1 MSGQIV
7 NEGHFLFY
15 CFLSGIC
22 ITVVYDCLRIFRRVK
37 RHGTFWVAIEDLI
50 FWFGA
55 AIFLFY
61 VLYETNNGVIR
72 WFSIA
77 GAAVGM
83 LIYKYAIGEHLVE
96 IMSTII
102 KRIQDVVSKFL
113 KILFRPAKRLF
124 NRLSNKWKREKR
136 KFKKQMKKKLT
147 GNIKKVKI
155 TLCKRKKRED
165 KRGNYEP

>member
-7 NEGHFLFY
+7 SEGQFLFY

-22 ITVVYDCLRIFRRVK
+22 ITVAYDCLRIFRRVK
-37 RHGTFWVAIEDLI
+37 RHGTFWVALEDLF

-83 LIYKYAIGEHLVE
+83 LIYKYIIGEHLVE

-102 KRIQDVVSKFL
+102 KRIQYLVAKVL
-113 KILFRPAKRLF
+113 KIVFRPVKRLF
-124 NRLSNKWKREKR
+124 NRVLTKLR
-136 KFKKQMKKKLT
+136 KGKIKIKKQLKKKLT
-147 GNIKKVKI
+147 GDIKKVKI
-155 TLCKRKKRED
+155 TLCKHKKPKS
-165 KRGNYEP
+165 KRGSYEP

>member
-7 NEGHFLFY
+7 SEGQFLFY
-15 CFLSGIC
+15 CFIAGIC

-37 RHGTFWVAIEDLI
+37 RHGTFWIAMEDLL
-50 FWFGA
+50 FWIGA

-72 WFSIA
+72 WFSVA
-77 GAAVGM
+77 GAAIGM
-83 LIYKYAIGEHLVE
+83 LVYKYVIGEHLVE

-102 KRIQDVVSKFL
+102 KRIQDIVSRVL
-113 KILFRPAKRLF
+113 KTLFRPAKRLF
-124 NRLSNKWKREKR
+124 NRVSNKWKKKKR
-136 KFKKQMKKKLT
+136 KIKKQVKKKLT

-155 TLCKRKKRED
+155 TLCKHKKRED
-165 KRGNYEP
+165 KRGNYES

>member
-7 NEGHFLFY
+7 SEGQFLFY

-22 ITVVYDCLRIFRRVK
+22 ITVAYDCLRIFRRVK
-37 RHGTFWVAIEDLI
+37 RHGTFWIALEDLL
-50 FWFGA
+50 FWFVA

-83 LIYKYAIGEHLVE
+83 LIYKYVIGEHLVE

-102 KRIQDVVSKFL
+102 KQIQHLVLRAMRIM
-113 KILFRPAKRLF
+113 FRPVKRLF
-124 NRLSNKWKREKR
+124 NRVLTKLKKEKI
-136 KFKKQMKKKLT
+136 KIKKQLKKKLT

-155 TLCKRKKRED
+155 TLCKRKKP
-165 KRGNYEP
+165 KKQKGKL

>member
-7 NEGHFLFY
+7 SEGQFLFY

-22 ITVVYDCLRIFRRVK
+22 ITVAYDCLRIFRRVK
-37 RHGTFWVAIEDLI
+37 RHGTVWVALEDLI
-50 FWFGA
+50 FWFCA

-83 LIYKYAIGEHLVE
+83 LIYKYIIGEHLVE

-113 KILFRPAKRLF
+113 KTLFRPIKRLY
-124 NRLSNKWKREKR
+124 NRVSGKLKKGKR
-136 KFKKQMKKKLT
+136 KLKKQIKKQLT

-155 TLCKRKKRED
+155 TLCKRKKQKD